1 MKCFQRPKISP
12 RWRKSIL
19 QEVTAAL
26 AGRLEEFNVAAQPRL
41 QTEAAR
47 RAMGE
52 PSRRHP
58 SVRHQSYHEGA
69 DDNIRHLGQLI
80 VQQGCGGMV
89 CYLATTQ
96 LIRDIGNEMAAS
108 ISHQLTESEAVMMSV

>member
-1 MKCFQRPKISP
+1 MKGFQGAKISP

-19 QEVTAAL
+19 QEMTAAL

-41 QTEAAR
+41 QTEKQMGGG
-47 RAMGE
+47 RAE
-52 PSRRHP
+52 QVDP
-58 SVRHQSYHEGA
+58 SVRLQSYHEGA

-89 CYLATTQ
+89 CYLATTD
-96 LIRDIGNEMAAS
+96 LIRNTCTEIAS
-108 ISHQLTESEAVMMSV
+108 VTLATS